1 MLKHIV
7 LLEPKDDAALQ
18 GIKDAMAILDSL
30 PEKLDGVLDFS
41 HGPNLDFEAKSQ
53 RYTYGFVLTFS
64 DKAANDA
71 YAADPDHRRAGAML
85 VASCKGGAEG
95 IFVADLEV

>member
-7 LLEPKDDAALQ
+7 LLDPTDDAALDR
-18 GIKDAMAILDSL
+18 IVAAMDILATL
-30 PEKLDGVLDFS
+30 PGQIPGVLDFT
-41 HGPNLDFEAKSQ
+41 HGPNLDFEGKSG
-53 RYTYGFVLTFS
+53 RYAYGFVLSFA

-71 YAADPDHRRAGAML
+71 YIVHPDHRRAGAIL

-95 IFVADLEV
+95 IFVADLAV

>member
-7 LLEPKDDAALQ
+7 LLEPKDDDGLQQIIAAM
-18 GIKDAMAILDSL
+18 DILGTL
-30 PEKLDGVLDFS
+30 PGRIEGVIAFA
-41 HGPNLDFEAKSQ
+41 HGPNLDFEVKSQ
-53 RYTYGFVLTFS
+53 RYPYGFVLTFA

-85 VASCKGGAEG
+85 VAACKGGADG
-95 IFVADLEV
+95 IFVADLSV

>member
-7 LLEPKDDAALQ
+7 LMDATDDAALDQ
-18 GIKDAMAILDSL
+18 IVAAMDILAAL
-30 PEKLDGVLDFS
+30 PGQIPGVLDFN
-41 HGPNLDFEAKSQ
+41 HGPNLDFEGKSD
-53 RYTYGFVLTFS
+53 RYAYGFVLSFA

-71 YAADPDHRRAGAML
+71 YVVHPDHQRAGAIL
-85 VASCKGGAEG
+85 VASCKGGADG

>member
-7 LLEPKDDAALQ
+7 LLEPKDAAAMDA
-18 GIKDAMAILDSL
+18 ISEAMEILATL
-30 PEKLDGVLDFS
+30 PGKIDGVVEFS
-41 HGPNLDFEAKSQ
+41 HGPNRDFEGKSA
-53 RYTYGFVLTFS
+53 RYSYGFVLTFA

-71 YAADPDHRRAGAML
+71 YAADPDHQRAGAML
-85 VASCKGGAEG
+85 VASCKGGADG

>member
-7 LLEPKDDAALQ
+7 LMEPKDDASLQ
-18 GIKDAMAILDSL
+18 QIIAAMDILATL
-30 PEKLDGVLDFS
+30 PGKIEGVIDFA

-53 RYTYGFVLTFS
+53 RYPYGFVLTFA
-64 DKAANDA
+64 DKPANDA
-71 YAADPDHRRAGAML
+71 YTADPDHKRAGAML
-85 VASCKGGAEG
+85 VAACKGGAEG